1 VALDVSNS
9 MAATD
14 VSPTRLGA
22 AKEGAT
28 AFVKSLPSNLKV
40 GLVAFYRDAREVA
53 APTTDH
59 SSVEDAING
68 LSLGPGTAIGD
79 AVETSL
85 SAIGAQNDSKIPARI
100 VLLSDGGN
108 TVGEGIATAAAN
120 AKSDGVAVS
129 TIAYGTPDGTV
140 TIQGQVIPVP
150 ADVDALRSLAVDSGG
165 KAYTAQTL
173 GQLKAVYN
181 DIGSKFVTKP
191 KTTEISDEFVG
202 IALLA
207 GLVCAAAALLW
218 SPRLP

>member
-1 VALDVSNS
+1 
-9 MAATD
+9 MA
-14 VSPTRLGA
+14 
-22 AKEGAT
+22 
-28 AFVKSLPSNLKV
+28 
-40 GLVAFYRDAREVA
+40 
-53 APTTDH
+53 
-59 SSVEDAING
+59 DAIQS
-68 LSLGPGTAIGD
+68 LTLGPGTAIGD

-85 SAIGAQNDSKIPARI
+85 AALGESRGSKIPARV

-120 AKSDGVAVS
+120 AKVDGVPVS

-140 TIQGQVIPVP
+140 TIEGQTIPVP

-173 GQLKAVYN
+173 DQLNAVYN
-181 DIGSKFVTKP
+181 DIGSKFVSKP
-191 KTTEISDEFVG
+191 VTTEISDEFVG